1 MLIRFR
7 IENHRSMREEQE
19 LSFVAASL
27 ADFPNKVV
35 RLEQN
40 ELDLLRVVGI
50 YGANASGKSSVL
62 SALKFMRSAV
72 LNSQRNWEP
81 NGGIPREPFLLDLGK
96 ISEPSF
102 FEVDLLL
109 NEIRYTYGF
118 IVDSKQVFEEWLFA
132 YPQGRKQKWFSRNT
146 SETQEFNFSRF
157 LTGENKSI
165 QALTRNNSLF
175 LSAAAQNNHKLLSP
189 IFEWF
194 SDSINF
200 IDDGNREIQWRRTAE
215 IFNDSN
221 YKNSILSIFQNCDLG
236 IASVDIEE
244 EEIPEHI
251 NIMFERM
258 FVDKPEILNTIQ
270 SKKTQ
275 TKVSFKHYVE
285 SNKTTVTLPFES
297 ESRGTQALFGLAGA
311 VVKTLTMGGLLAI
324 DELDSSLHPLMAIEI
339 VKIFNDSSKNPN
351 NAQLLFNTHDTNILE
366 FGELR
371 RDQIWFTEKD
381 LDGGTRL
388 YPLTDYKAR
397 REENIKRGY
406 LQGRYGAVPFIRAF
420 ETLLKEGN
428 NGKK

>member
-7 IENHRSMREEQE
+7 IENHRSIREEQE

-27 ADFPNKVV
+27 ADFSNKVV
-35 RLEQN
+35 RVKQN

-72 LNSQRNWEP
+72 LNSQRSWEP
-81 NGGIPREPFLLDLGK
+81 NGGIPREPFLLDSKK

-118 IVDSKQVFEEWLFA
+118 VVDSKQVFEEWLFV

-200 IDDGNREIQWRRTAE
+200 IDDDNRENQWRRTAE

-236 IASVDIEE
+236 IAGVDIEE
-244 EEIPEHI
+244 EEIPEDI
-251 NIMFERM
+251 KLMLERM
-258 FVDKPEILNTIQ
+258 LVDKPEILTTIQ

-275 TKVSFKHYVE
+275 TKVSFNHYIE
-285 SNKTTVTLPFES
+285 SNKTAVTLPFEN

-339 VKIFNDSSKNPN
+339 VKMFNDSIKNPN

-381 LDGGTRL
+381 LNGGTRL

-397 REENIKRGY
+397 KAENIKRGY
-406 LQGRYGAVPFIRAF
+406 LQGRYGGIPFIRAF
-420 ETLLKEGN
+420 ETLLKDGD